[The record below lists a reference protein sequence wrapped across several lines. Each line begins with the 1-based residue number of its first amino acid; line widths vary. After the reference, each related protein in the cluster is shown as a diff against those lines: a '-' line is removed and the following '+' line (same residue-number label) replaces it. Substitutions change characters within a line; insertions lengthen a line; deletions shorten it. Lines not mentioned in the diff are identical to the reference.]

1 MGLRGM
7 VFCLLVWV
15 FGGPVAKAAEAVPIC
30 PITND
35 LLTAL
40 RAVKNSAMTTE
51 TPGDFIGTTDSI
63 FLSAAELSG
72 YLDGDPKLTFG
83 TGDQKLASGAATCL
97 KSFAQIY
104 ALAAGGGTVAKGVT
118 IRLIGHADATGV
130 VEKNFALSYSRAAH
144 GKTVLEKALSAS
156 KAPPPSFL
164 VEGHGGADL
173 WWCGIESDRGAP
185 VVAQEAC
192 SSFGSGPEALDEN
205 LKQRNDR
212 HLEIRV
218 EGPLIAGPRL
228 DLVRE
233 NVKYHPISTDLHRLA
248 AFESRLR
255 YFPAGTTP
263 LAPVQ
268 IALGDLEN
276 AKDTKERLCWKAA
289 VSWKDGGWRH
299 VGPWSTD
306 DKLVLSK
313 LEPEAIDA
321 RRFDEAQLYIRI
333 RPVPV
338 VLDKGIRKVRLMV
351 ELATGTVGPL
361 IAGGTDNATPAFTA
375 MKIHASLVASAPV
388 ARRSLG
394 LGIPDYWRVRLRVE
408 QGLADWANGL
418 RDEAET
424 TGLPNQPWLDLA
436 PCLKLLPEKDHDAAK
451 FAAFAAAKVLTG
463 LPRDFDGLLGTAHDF
478 NRPARMFG
486 LRPGNKLQLDFGQLS
501 LIRSD
506 KDKKETIA
514 LLGGEKTFD
523 LFAAPLAIG
532 TTRKTNEAGIA
543 ARMAA
548 RAGPYAHLAVTINP
562 FLQGMWS
569 GQPKVQDPEALPTP
583 VLSPSGVFNL
593 ANSYAL
599 ERFLRG
605 RIVNVFL
612 PTFQNDTGKG
622 AANAITE
629 AQITSSTEQAA
640 NSSRD
645 PIFVAATSPAELAAL
660 YLGFAQD
667 TVKLADEADSLCS
680 TLKDWT
686 TMCGF
691 MRSDVAPALLV
702 PTRVQLTDRFLPLD
716 ARIGSIIP
724 QAKLAKCFLPS
735 GSVRTESD
743 FEPFSPESRLP
754 SPIAIKGLGPEFAP
768 PKLYDGR
775 DCRMLSLPILGGG
788 EYQW

>member
-1 MGLRGM
+1 MRLLAIIL
-7 VFCLLVWV
+7 CLLVLALAN
-15 FGGPVAKAAEAVPIC
+15 PSAKAAEAVPIC

-40 RAVKNSAMTTE
+40 RAVKNPGKTTGN
-51 TPGDFIGTTDSI
+51 PSDFVGTTDAI
-63 FLSAAELSG
+63 FLSAAELNG

-104 ALAAGGGTVAKGVT
+104 ALAAGGGTVAKDVT
-118 IRLIGHADATGV
+118 IRLIGHADATGD

-144 GKTVLEKALSAS
+144 GKAVLEKALSAS
-156 KAPPPSFL
+156 RAPLPSFL

-173 WWCGIESDRGAP
+173 WWCGIESNRAAP
-185 VVAQEAC
+185 AVAQEAC
-192 SSFGSGPEALDEN
+192 SAFGSGPEAMDEN

-233 NVKYHPISTDLHRLA
+233 NVKYHPVSTDLLRLA

-268 IALGDLEN
+268 IVLGDLEN
-276 AKDTKERLCWKAA
+276 PQDPKERLCWKAA
-289 VSWKDGGWRH
+289 ANWKDGRWRH

-313 LEPEAIDA
+313 LEPEAVEA
-321 RRFDEAQLYIRI
+321 KRFDEAQLYIRI
-333 RPVPV
+333 RPIPV
-338 VLDKGIRKVRLMV
+338 VLDKGIRKVRLTV

-361 IAGGTDNATPAFTA
+361 IAGATDSATPALTT
-375 MKIHASLVASAPV
+375 MNVHASLVPPPAV

-394 LGIPDYWRVRLRVE
+394 LGIPDYWRVRLRIE
-408 QGLADWANGL
+408 QGLTDWANGL
-418 RDEAET
+418 REEAEAS
-424 TGLPNQPWLDLA
+424 GSSNQPWLDLA
-436 PCLKLLPEKDHDAAK
+436 PCLKLLPDQDYDAAK
-451 FAAFAAAKVLTG
+451 FAAFAAGKVLAG

-501 LIRSD
+501 LMRG

-532 TTRKTNEAGIA
+532 TTKKMNEAGIA

-548 RAGPYAHLAVTINP
+548 RAGPYSHLAVTINP

-569 GQPKVQDPEALPTP
+569 GQPKVQDPKALPTP
-583 VLSPSGVFNL
+583 SLSPSGVFNL

-612 PTFQNDTGKG
+612 PTFGEHAGEG
-622 AANAITE
+622 AENVIAE
-629 AQITSSTEQAA
+629 ALITSDNEQAA

-645 PIFVAATSPAELAAL
+645 PIFVAANSPAELAAL
-660 YLGFAQD
+660 YLNFAQD
-667 TVKLADEADSLCS
+667 SVKLADEADALCS
-680 TLKDWT
+680 KLKDWT

-702 PTRVQLTDRFLPLD
+702 PARVQLTDRFLPLD

-724 QAKLAKCFLPS
+724 QAKLVKCFLPS
-735 GSVRTESD
+735 GSSRAESD

-754 SPIAIKGLGPEFAP
+754 SPIAIKGLGPEFAL